1 MRRAKPETS
10 VIHRVTRYD
19 GSIGKS
25 ADDVLVVEEPLEIR
39 VAGESVAVTMRT
51 PGDDRALALGFLYG
65 EGIIREI
72 GDVGRAEHC
81 GRPGTPEYGNVID
94 VLPRPGEILD
104 PERIRAG
111 RRGTLTSSACG
122 VCGREQIEDMMQ
134 RCQPINDHRAV
145 RAAMIFSSQ
154 EQMRQSQYVFA
165 QTGGVHAAAAFSEA
179 GDMYSCFEDIGRHNA
194 VDKVVGHLLETH
206 GIVEGEGVQ
215 ILAVSSRA
223 SFEIVQ
229 KAVVA
234 RIPVVVA
241 VSAASSLAADLAQ
254 AMGIT
259 LIGFARDKRMVVY
272 TGTVQ

>member
-1 MRRAKPETS
+1 MKAKPQTS

-19 GSIGKS
+19 GSIGES
-25 ADDVLVVEEPLEIR
+25 VNDVLVVEEPLEIR

-51 PGDDRALALGFLYG
+51 PGADRALALGFLYG
-65 EGIIREI
+65 EGIIHKI

-134 RCQPINDHRAV
+134 RCQPIDDSRAV
-145 RAAMIFSSQ
+145 QAAMIFFAQ
-154 EQMRQSQYVFA
+154 EQMRQSQDVFA
-165 QTGGVHAAAAFSEA
+165 QTGGVHAAAAFSET
-179 GDMYSCFEDIGRHNA
+179 GDMYCCFEDIGRHNA

-206 GIVEGEGVQ
+206 NIVEGEGVQ

-272 TGTVQ
+272 TGAVQ

>member
-1 MRRAKPETS
+1 MRAKSETS

-25 ADDVLVVEEPLEIR
+25 VNDVLVVEEPLEIR

-72 GDVGRAEHC
+72 RDVGRAEHC

-94 VLPRPGEILD
+94 VLPRPGEMLD

-134 RCQPINDHRAV
+134 RCQPIGDARAV
-145 RAAMIFSSQ
+145 QAAMIFFAQ

-165 QTGGVHAAAAFSEA
+165 QTGGVHAAAAFSET
-179 GDMYSCFEDIGRHNA
+179 GDMYCCFEDIGRHNA

-206 GIVEGEGVQ
+206 NIVEGEGCAQ
-215 ILAVSSRA
+215 TCRGCRICSEFIGSKSCTGDGNNSHWLCTR
-223 SFEIVQ
+223 Q
-229 KAVVA
+229 KDGHLYRICAIGWGRRS
-234 RIPVVVA
+234 RIP
-241 VSAASSLAADLAQ
+241 L
-254 AMGIT
+254 
-259 LIGFARDKRMVVY
+259 
-272 TGTVQ
+272 

>member
-1 MRRAKPETS
+1 MRAKSETTI
-10 VIHRVTRYD
+10 IHRVTRYD
-19 GSIGKS
+19 GSIGK
-25 ADDVLVVEEPLEIR
+25 AVDDVLVVEEPLEIR
-39 VAGESVAVTMRT
+39 VAGESFAVTMRT
-51 PGDDRALALGFLYG
+51 PGADRALALGFLYG

-94 VLPRPGEILD
+94 VLPRPGELLD

-134 RCQPINDHRAV
+134 RCQPINDDRAIQV
-145 RAAMIFSSQ
+145 PMVFFAQ
-154 EQMRQSQYVFA
+154 EQMRQSQYVFT
-165 QTGGVHAAAAFSEA
+165 QTGGVHAAAAFSET
-179 GDMYSCFEDIGRHNA
+179 GDMYCCFEDIGRHNA

-206 GIVEGEGVQ
+206 NISEGQGVQ

-241 VSAASSLAADLAQ
+241 VSAASSLAVDLAQ
-254 AMGIT
+254 EMGIT
-259 LIGFARDKRMVVY
+259 LIGFAREKRMVVY
-272 TGTVQ
+272 TGAVQ

>member
-1 MRRAKPETS
+1 MKAKPETS

-25 ADDVLVVEEPLEIR
+25 VNDVLVVEEPLEIR

-94 VLPRPGEILD
+94 VLPHPGEILD

-134 RCQPINDHRAV
+134 RCQPIGDARTV
-145 RAAMIFSSQ
+145 RATMIFLAQ

-165 QTGGVHAAAAFSEA
+165 QTGGVHAAAAFSET
-179 GDMYSCFEDIGRHNA
+179 GDMYCCFEDIGRHNA

-206 GIVEGEGVQ
+206 NIVEGEGVQ

-259 LIGFARDKRMVVY
+259 LIGFAREKRMVVY

>member
-1 MRRAKPETS
+1 MRAKSETTI
-10 VIHRVTRYD
+10 IHRVTRYD
-19 GSIGKS
+19 GSIGK
-25 ADDVLVVEEPLEIR
+25 AVDDVLVVEEPLEIR
-39 VAGESVAVTMRT
+39 VAGESFAVTMRT
-51 PGDDRALALGFLYG
+51 PGADRALALGFLYG

-94 VLPRPGEILD
+94 VLPRPGELLD

-122 VCGREQIEDMMQ
+122 VCGREQVEDMIQ
-134 RCQPINDHRAV
+134 RCQPINDDRAIQV
-145 RAAMIFSSQ
+145 AMVFFAQ
-154 EQMRQSQYVFA
+154 EQMRQSQYVFT
-165 QTGGVHAAAAFSEA
+165 QTGGVHAAAAFSET
-179 GDMYSCFEDIGRHNA
+179 GDMYCCFEDIGRHNA

-206 GIVEGEGVQ
+206 NISEGQGVQ

-241 VSAASSLAADLAQ
+241 VSAASSLAVDLAQ
-254 AMGIT
+254 EMGIT
-259 LIGFARDKRMVVY
+259 LIGFAREKRMVVY
-272 TGTVQ
+272 TGAVQ

>member
-1 MRRAKPETS
+1 MRAKSETS

-165 QTGGVHAAAAFSEA
+165 QTGGVHAAAVFSEA

-206 GIVEGEGVQ
+206 NILEGEGVQ

>member
-1 MRRAKPETS
+1 MRAKSETTI
-10 VIHRVTRYD
+10 IHRVTRYD
-19 GSIGKS
+19 GSIGK
-25 ADDVLVVEEPLEIR
+25 AVDDVLVVEEPLEIR

-51 PGDDRALALGFLYG
+51 PGADRALALGFLYG

-94 VLPRPGEILD
+94 VLPRPGELLD

-134 RCQPINDHRAV
+134 RCQPINDDRAIQV
-145 RAAMIFSSQ
+145 PMVFFAQ
-154 EQMRQSQYVFA
+154 EQMRQSQYVFT
-165 QTGGVHAAAAFSEA
+165 QTGGVHAAAAFSET
-179 GDMYSCFEDIGRHNA
+179 GDMYCCFEDIGRHNA

-206 GIVEGEGVQ
+206 NISEGQGVQ

-241 VSAASSLAADLAQ
+241 VSAASSLAVDLAQ
-254 AMGIT
+254 EMGIT
-259 LIGFARDKRMVVY
+259 LIGFAREKRMVVY
-272 TGTVQ
+272 TGAVQ

>member
-1 MRRAKPETS
+1 MRAKSETS

-19 GSIGKS
+19 GSIGKF

-206 GIVEGEGVQ
+206 GIAEGEGVQ

>member
-1 MRRAKPETS
+1 M
-10 VIHRVTRYD
+10 
-19 GSIGKS
+19 
-25 ADDVLVVEEPLEIR
+25 LVVEEPLEIR

-104 PERIRAG
+104 PDRIRAG

-134 RCQPINDHRAV
+134 RCERIKDNRIVQ
-145 RAAMIFSSQ
+145 AAMVFDAQ
-154 EQMRQSQYVFA
+154 EQMRQSQDVFS
-165 QTGGVHAAAAFSEA
+165 QTGGVHAAAAFSDLGE
-179 GDMYSCFEDIGRHNA
+179 MYCCFEDIGRHNA
-194 VDKVVGHLLETH
+194 VDKVVGRMLETH
-206 GIVEGEGVQ
+206 SIEEGEGVQ

>member
-1 MRRAKPETS
+1 MKAKRETS

-134 RCQPINDHRAV
+134 RCQPMDDNRAV
-145 RAAMIFSSQ
+145 RAAMIFYAQ

-165 QTGGVHAAAAFSEA
+165 QTGGVHAAATFSET
-179 GDMYSCFEDIGRHNA
+179 GDMYCCFEDIGRHNA
-194 VDKVVGHLLETH
+194 VDKVVGHLIETH
-206 GIVEGEGVQ
+206 NIVEGER
-215 ILAVSSRA
+215 SSDTRG
-223 SFEIVQ
+223 
-229 KAVVA
+229 K
-234 RIPVVVA
+234 
-241 VSAASSLAADLAQ
+241 
-254 AMGIT
+254 
-259 LIGFARDKRMVVY
+259 
-272 TGTVQ
+272 

>member
-1 MRRAKPETS
+1 MRAKPQTS

-19 GSIGKS
+19 GSIGES
-25 ADDVLVVEEPLEIR
+25 VNDVLVVEEPLEIR

-51 PGDDRALALGFLYG
+51 PGADRALALGFLYG
-65 EGIIREI
+65 EGIIHKI

-134 RCQPINDHRAV
+134 RCQPIDDGRAV
-145 RAAMIFSSQ
+145 QAAMIFFAQ
-154 EQMRQSQYVFA
+154 EQMHQSQYVFA
-165 QTGGVHAAAAFSEA
+165 QTGGVHAAAAFSET
-179 GDMYSCFEDIGRHNA
+179 GDMYCCFEDIGRHNA

-206 GIVEGEGVQ
+206 NIVEGKGIQ

-272 TGTVQ
+272 TGAVQ

>member
-1 MRRAKPETS
+1 MRAKPQTS

-25 ADDVLVVEEPLEIR
+25 VDDVLVVEEPLEIR

-51 PGDDRALALGFLYG
+51 PGADRALALGFLYG
-65 EGIIREI
+65 EGIIRKI

-122 VCGREQIEDMMQ
+122 VCGREQIEDMIQ
-134 RCQPINDHRAV
+134 RCQPIDDDRAV
-145 RAAMIFSSQ
+145 QAVMIFFAQ

-165 QTGGVHAAAAFSEA
+165 QTGGVHAAAAFSET
-179 GDMYSCFEDIGRHNA
+179 GDMYCCFEDIGRHNA

-206 GIVEGEGVQ
+206 NIVEGEGIQ

-272 TGTVQ
+272 TGAVQ

>member
-1 MRRAKPETS
+1 MKAKPQTS

-19 GSIGKS
+19 GSIGES
-25 ADDVLVVEEPLEIR
+25 VNDVLVVEEPLEIR

-51 PGDDRALALGFLYG
+51 PGADRALALGFLYG
-65 EGIIREI
+65 EGIIHKI

-134 RCQPINDHRAV
+134 RCQPIDDGRAV
-145 RAAMIFSSQ
+145 QAAMIFFAQ

-165 QTGGVHAAAAFSEA
+165 QTGGVHAAAAFSET
-179 GDMYSCFEDIGRHNA
+179 GDMYCCFEDIGRHNA

-206 GIVEGEGVQ
+206 NIVEGKGIQ

-272 TGTVQ
+272 TGAVQ

>member
-1 MRRAKPETS
+1 MKAKPETS

-25 ADDVLVVEEPLEIR
+25 VNDELVVEEPLEIR

-94 VLPRPGEILD
+94 VLPHPGEILD

-122 VCGREQIEDMMQ
+122 ICGREQIEDMMQ
-134 RCQPINDHRAV
+134 RCQPIGDARTV
-145 RAAMIFSSQ
+145 RATMIFLAQ

-165 QTGGVHAAAAFSEA
+165 QTGGVHAAAAFSET

-206 GIVEGEGVQ
+206 NIVEGEGVQ

-259 LIGFARDKRMVVY
+259 LIGFAREKRMVVY

>member
-1 MRRAKPETS
+1 MKAKRETS

-25 ADDVLVVEEPLEIR
+25 VNDVLVVEEPLEIR

-51 PGDDRALALGFLYG
+51 PGADRALALGFLYG

-72 GDVGRAEHC
+72 RDVGRAEHC

-94 VLPRPGEILD
+94 VLPRPGEMLD

-134 RCQPINDHRAV
+134 RCQPIGDARAV
-145 RAAMIFSSQ
+145 QAAMIFLAQ

-165 QTGGVHAAAAFSEA
+165 QTGGVHAAAAFSET
-179 GDMYSCFEDIGRHNA
+179 GDMYCCFEDIGRHNA

-206 GIVEGEGVQ
+206 NIVEGEGVQ

-259 LIGFARDKRMVVY
+259 LIGFARAKRMVVY
-272 TGTVQ
+272 TGAVR

>member
-1 MRRAKPETS
+1 MKAKPQTS

-19 GSIGKS
+19 GSIGES
-25 ADDVLVVEEPLEIR
+25 VNDVLVVEEPLEIR

-51 PGDDRALALGFLYG
+51 PGADRALALGFLYG
-65 EGIIREI
+65 EGIIHKI

-134 RCQPINDHRAV
+134 RCQPIDDGRAV
-145 RAAMIFSSQ
+145 QAEMIFFAQ

-165 QTGGVHAAAAFSEA
+165 QTGGVHAAAAFSET
-179 GDMYSCFEDIGRHNA
+179 GDMYCCFEDIGRHNA

-206 GIVEGEGVQ
+206 NIVEGEGVQ

-272 TGTVQ
+272 TGAVQ

>member
-1 MRRAKPETS
+1 MRAKSETS

-65 EGIIREI
+65 EGIIRDI

-134 RCQPINDHRAV
+134 RCQPMDDNRAV
-145 RAAMIFSSQ
+145 RAAMIFSTQ

-165 QTGGVHAAAAFSEA
+165 QTGGVHAAAAFSET
-179 GDMYSCFEDIGRHNA
+179 GDMYCCFEDIGRHNA

-206 GIVEGEGVQ
+206 NIVEGEGVQ